1 MTEWNQMPSRG
12 LKRGVLIA
20 LLAGW
25 ASKTFARKSGETISG
40 RVLLA
45 LHPAAIQ
52 ELAQGRTILLVSG
65 TNGKTSTTRFL
76 KRIVEQLGPVATSN
90 SGSNLN
96 WGIASSLM
104 KPANYAVLEID
115 ELHLPNIIAQTNP
128 RVVLL
133 LNLTRDQLHRMHEV
147 KRVAEKWREIAEV
160 AIDTTFVIDVDD
172 PFVNYATSSA
182 KNVIRIS
189 FGGRSHPDGAVCP
202 QCGAYLSWRGG
213 IYDSDCGLTNRVYD
227 KMYEAENA
235 GERNSILANVAGS
248 VINTIWIK
256 ANPGELE
263 RTITKDFDGVTAI
276 IRLTKNPAS
285 WTEALTGVTSNSII
299 LILNSREVDGI
310 DTSWLFDVS
319 FKILQGRTIVVTG
332 ERALD
337 LQYRLHVE
345 GIESTRAENFESA
358 IKIFS
363 PGTSVQVLSAYT
375 AFFELSS

>member
-1 MTEWNQMPSRG
+1 MPSGG

-20 LLAGW
+20 LLAAW
-25 ASKTFARKSGETISG
+25 ASRTFARKSGETISG
-40 RVLLA
+40 RVLLSI
-45 LHPAAIQ
+45 HPAAIL
-52 ELAQGRTILLVSG
+52 ELSQGRTIFLVSG

-90 SGSNLN
+90 SGSNLA

-160 AIDTTFVIDVDD
+160 AADTTFVIDVDD
-172 PFVNYATSSA
+172 PFVNFATSSA

-202 QCGAYLSWRGG
+202 QCGAYLSWRDG

-227 KMYEAENA
+227 KMYQAENA

-248 VINTIWIK
+248 VINTAWVK

-263 RTITKDFDGVTAI
+263 RTITKDIDGVTAI

-285 WTEALTGVTSNSII
+285 WTEALTGVTSDCII

-319 FKILQGRTIVVTG
+319 FEILQGRTVVVTG

>member
-1 MTEWNQMPSRG
+1 MPSRG

-20 LLAGW
+20 LLAAW

-40 RVLLA
+40 RVLLS

-52 ELAQGRTILLVSG
+52 ELAQGRTIFLVSG

-104 KPANYAVLEID
+104 KPTKYAVLEID

-160 AIDTTFVIDVDD
+160 ATDTTFVIDVDD

-202 QCGAYLSWRGG
+202 QCGAYLSWRDG

-227 KMYEAENA
+227 KKYEAKNA

-248 VINTIWIK
+248 VINTAWVK

-263 RTITKDFDGVTAI
+263 RKIIKDFDGVTAI

-285 WTEALTGVTSNSII
+285 WTEALTGVTSDSII

-319 FKILQGRTIVVTG
+319 FEILRGRTVLVTG

-345 GIESTRAENFESA
+345 GIESTRAENFA
-358 IKIFS
+358 AAVKMFS

-375 AFFELSS
+375 AFFELSA

>member
-1 MTEWNQMPSRG
+1 M
-12 LKRGVLIA
+12 
-20 LLAGW
+20 
-25 ASKTFARKSGETISG
+25 
-40 RVLLA
+40 
-45 LHPAAIQ
+45 
-52 ELAQGRTILLVSG
+52 
-65 TNGKTSTTRFL
+65 
-76 KRIVEQLGPVATSN
+76 
-90 SGSNLN
+90 
-96 WGIASSLM
+96 
-104 KPANYAVLEID
+104 
-115 ELHLPNIIAQTNP
+115 
-128 RVVLL
+128 
-133 LNLTRDQLHRMHEV
+133 
-147 KRVAEKWREIAEV
+147 
-160 AIDTTFVIDVDD
+160 DD

-202 QCGAYLSWRGG
+202 QCGAYLSWRDG

-227 KMYEAENA
+227 KKYEAKNA

-248 VINTIWIK
+248 VINTAWVK

-263 RTITKDFDGVTAI
+263 RKIIKDFDGVTAI

-285 WTEALTGVTSNSII
+285 WTEALTGVTSDSII

-319 FKILQGRTIVVTG
+319 FEILRGRTVLVTG

-345 GIESTRAENFESA
+345 GIESTRAENFA
-358 IKIFS
+358 AAVKMFS

-375 AFFELSS
+375 AFFELSA

>member
-52 ELAQGRTILLVSG
+52 ELAQGRTLLLVSG

-213 IYDSDCGLTNRVYD
+213 IYDSDCGLTNRVYY

-319 FKILQGRTIVVTG
+319 FKILRGRTIVVTG

-337 LQYRLHVE
+337 LQYRLHVDKNILPRYI
-345 GIESTRAENFESA
+345 GASPIGVHR
-358 IKIFS
+358 IF
-363 PGTSVQVLSAYT
+363 
-375 AFFELSS
+375 